1 LGKEKE
7 VRMKGEKIGA
17 VLEMGR
23 NKIEMERFFY

>member
-1 LGKEKE
+1 
-7 VRMKGEKIGA
+7 MKVEKIGD